1 MGQSVQKEL
10 VTQIFE
16 LFNTG
21 EEAVAYLQDH
31 GLEQNQYLLGDL
43 ETLCTAIASAIE
55 QLAPQITLK
64 NKLKEIG
71 LNAPLTAGR
80 IRKML
85 DDGDGEGALVQ
96 FTCSFAPLFLFW
108 RRYAEFFLCH
118 AASDE
123 TLKEWYAQEREHI
136 RQIRDTP
143 KRDEPREYR
152 FDFSIVVLFY
162 GNQKMTKE
170 CLDAIGIYTKGHSYE
185 LITFDNGSDP
195 ETTAWCE
202 GLPHVKKIYYPH
214 NIGSS
219 AAGNLIFT
227 MAPSYMEGKY
237 LLYVSN
243 DVIVTPRY
251 DDILWQCM
259 ESDPRIAMAVPVCNS
274 ASNLQAISVPY
285 AKNDIKGM
293 LSFAEG
299 YNHCDPKKW
308 EDRSRLFS
316 ILACMR
322 PDTLKKM
329 SLAIDPLFC
338 YDMFADDD
346 FNCVLRRMGYRQVLC
361 KDVFVHHYGSATI
374 GEGQFQVMELGR
386 AQFRQKHGV
395 DAWASLGMDLCAAL
409 NSFSLSFSGPVRIL
423 ALNPMFGESVL
434 ALVNRLRACGGRE
447 ITVDALTEDGRYLED
462 MEGLFHR
469 SGLMDGEDPAL
480 EGQYDIAIVGCNLNR
495 CADLHGV
502 LHTAARRLKTGG
514 TLITQHENFFGLSN
528 LTLALQGKLPA
539 DGVFLHDPAEGLG
552 LRIVTDSAL
561 TAQLQREGMIL
572 ENSAFLSNESW
583 VPTAE
588 KLISALGVQQADAAR
603 NMLVSLGKFNLWRK
617 NSERTGERR
626 CCLANRF
633 TRAGGCW

>member
-1 MGQSVQKEL
+1 MGQDGKMTL
-10 VTQIFE
+10 IPQIFA
-16 LFNTG
+16 LFDTG
-21 EEAVAYLQDH
+21 EEAVAYLKNCE
-31 GLEQNQYLLGDL
+31 LAENQYLLGDL
-43 ETLCTAIASAIE
+43 ETLCTAIASAVE
-55 QLAPQITLK
+55 QLSPQIKLN

-71 LNAPLTAGR
+71 WNAPLTVGR

-85 DDGDGEGALVQ
+85 DDGNSKDALVQ

-108 RRYAEFFLCH
+108 RRYAEFFLLH

-123 TLKEWYAQEREHI
+123 ALKEWYAQERQRI
-136 RQIRDTP
+136 RQIRETP
-143 KRDEPREYR
+143 KRDEPEEYR

-170 CLDAIGIYTKGHSYE
+170 CLDAIETYSKGHSYE

-202 GLPHVKKIYYPH
+202 SLPHVKKIYYPH
-214 NIGSS
+214 NMGSS

-227 MAPSYMEGKY
+227 MSPYYMEGKY

-251 DDILWQCM
+251 DEILWTCM

-274 ASNLQAISVPY
+274 ASNHQAISVPY
-285 AKNDIKGM
+285 AKNDLKGM
-293 LSFAEG
+293 FSFAEG
-299 YNHCDPKKW
+299 YNHCDPRKW

-322 PDTLKKM
+322 PETLKQM
-329 SLAIDPLFC
+329 SFAIDPFFC

-346 FNCVLRRMGYRQVLC
+346 FSCVLRRMSWRQVLC

-374 GEGQFQVMELGR
+374 GEGQFQVMDLGR
-386 AQFRQKHGV
+386 AQFRQKYGV

-409 NSFSLSFSGPVRIL
+409 NSFSLSISGPVRIL
-423 ALNPMFGESVL
+423 ALNSMFGESIL
-434 ALVNRLRACGGRE
+434 ALTNHLRACGSGE

-469 SGLMDGEDPAL
+469 SGVLQEEEQTL
-480 EGQYDIAIVGCNLNR
+480 EGRYDIAIVGGNLGR
-495 CADLHGV
+495 CADLRGV
-502 LHTAARRLKTGG
+502 LRVASSRLKPGG
-514 TLITQHENFFGLSN
+514 ILLTQHENFYSLSN
-528 LTLALQGKLPA
+528 LSAALTGKLPEN
-539 DGVFLHDPAEGLG
+539 GIFLHDPEGLG

-561 TAQLQREGMIL
+561 TAALQREGMVL
-572 ENSAFLSNESW
+572 EKSISLTHDSW
-583 VPTAE
+583 RPAAE
-588 KLISALGVQQADAAR
+588 KL
-603 NMLVSLGKFNLWRK
+603 VSLLGIQQKREAESMLLSLSKFNVWRK
-617 NSERTGERR
+617 QS
-626 CCLANRF
+626 
-633 TRAGGCW
+633 